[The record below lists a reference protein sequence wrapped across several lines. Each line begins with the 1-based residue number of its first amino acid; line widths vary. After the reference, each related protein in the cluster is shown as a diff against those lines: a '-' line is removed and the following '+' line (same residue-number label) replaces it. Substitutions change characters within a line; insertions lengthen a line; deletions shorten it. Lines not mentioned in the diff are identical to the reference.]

1 MATTVLGVK
10 DLLDRLKSVER
21 ELENLAPAPR
31 VHLDRAATLAM
42 VKLSRKCIED
52 LSKVQ

>member
-10 DLLDRLKSVER
+10 DLLTRLKSVEQ
-21 ELENLAPAPR
+21 ELEQLAPAPR
-31 VHLDRAATLAM
+31 VHLDREAVLVM